1 MTENRFKIT
10 SEISESIIKIAK
22 GLDADSVFILTDT
35 NTRALCL
42 PLLDLKELNPSV
54 IEIESG
60 DENKNIKV
68 LQQLWDTLIEQGATR
83 HSLLIN
89 IGGGVVCDIGGF
101 AAATLKRGMPFINI
115 PTTLLAAAD
124 ATIGGKTGI
133 NYRGYK
139 NEIGVFAEP
148 IRVLI
153 DCQFFDTLSYENR
166 LSGFA
171 EIIKHSLI
179 SDSLI
184 HEQTLGF
191 DIEKF
196 DLKKVSRMLQ
206 QSLEMKQSLV
216 ELDPTEKGKRR
227 TLNLGHTLGHGFET
241 LSYKVGSP
249 LLHGYAVIWG
259 LVGELYLSAI
269 KLKLNKEV
277 VMNLLY
283 FAKNNYGA
291 FPFTCD
297 QYEEI
302 YELLKHDKKNKRG
315 VINFTLLA
323 GVGDV
328 RINQTATKEE
338 IFETLDFIREN

>member
-10 SEISESIIKIAK
+10 PEISETIIKIAK
-22 GLDADSVFILTDT
+22 GLDVDSVFILTDT
-35 NTRALCL
+35 NTRKLCL
-42 PLLDLKELNPSV
+42 PLIDLSPLSPYV
-54 IEIESG
+54 IEIEPG
-60 DENKNIKV
+60 DENKNILV
-68 LQQLWDTLIEQGATR
+68 LQYLWNIFIEQGATR

-89 IGGGVVCDIGGF
+89 LGGGVVCDIGGF
-101 AAATLKRGMPFINI
+101 AAATFKRGMPYINV

-133 NYRGYK
+133 NYCGYK

-148 IRVLI
+148 VKVLI
-153 DCQFFDTLSYENR
+153 DCEFFNTLDYKNIF
-166 LSGFA
+166 SGFA
-171 EIIKHSLI
+171 EIVKHSLI

-184 HEQTLGF
+184 LEQTLGF

-196 DLKKVSRMLQ
+196 DLKKVSRLLQ
-206 QSLEMKQSLV
+206 QSLEMKQRLV

-227 TLNLGHTLGHGFET
+227 TLNLGHTLGHAFET
-241 LSYKVGSP
+241 LSYKISSP

-259 LVGELYLSAI
+259 LVGELYLSAL
-269 KLKLNKEV
+269 KLKFQKEV
-277 VMNLLY
+277 LLNLLY
-283 FAKNNYGA
+283 FAKKNYGS
-291 FPFTCD
+291 FPFTCN

-302 YELLKHDKKNKRG
+302 YELLKHDKKNKKG
-315 VINFTLLA
+315 IINFTLLA

-338 IFETLDFIREN
+338 IFEALDFIREN